1 MFLKIKLSERM
12 SLDTNLME
20 TDMTHPVIED
30 LNRSIISTA
39 LLGCA
44 SNEKLQVYAAN
55 EALVK
60 TYLENF
66 NAGRDDAPSCLR

>member
-1 MFLKIKLSERM
+1 
-12 SLDTNLME
+12 
-20 TDMTHPVIED
+20 MTHPVIED